1 MVIGGQT
8 VRVIIMTDVYLP
20 FLSGV
25 STVTYT
31 ISRELPK
38 FGVDTVLV
46 APDPYF
52 HFGRIYTESAGRTI
66 VLHPSLPLLGV
77 YSELRF
83 PTRYYDA
90 EDLIID
96 GDTVFHIHSPMI
108 FGTAVVKNLRNKRDK
123 GDHDFGIVGVFHTR
137 MSDFMLKRMPPK
149 FAGTL
154 TRLLDFYTK
163 HIFRRMDVT
172 TTLSSF
178 MKDFLKRKIGIEN
191 VIVMP
196 NPLNRAYYA
205 KPKKSIDAY
214 YDDIEP
220 SSYFLYLGRISP
232 EKNVDLLTK
241 IFCTKRKNAP
251 KLLLAGTGPIL
262 EKLKVAYRNTNCTFL
277 GRVDFKVQKSLYRDA
292 IALVS
297 ASDFETQGMVFL
309 EAMAQGTPVIA
320 YHKGGQIDYLKH
332 EYNSLIF
339 KDPAEIPTLAK
350 KLMKNEELREILGT
364 NAKKTAHKF
373 HPESLMPKYKKLFE
387 KTLEHA
393 TRR

>member
-1 MVIGGQT
+1 
-8 VRVIIMTDVYLP
+8 MTDVYLP

-38 FGVDTVLV
+38 FGVETVLV
-46 APDPYF
+46 APDPHF
-52 HFGRIYTESAGRTI
+52 HLGRVYTNSAGREV

-90 EDLIID
+90 EDLIIE
-96 GDTVFHIHSPMI
+96 GDTIFHIHSPMI

-123 GDHDFGIVGVFHTR
+123 GDYSFGIIGVFHTR

-163 HIFRRMDVT
+163 HIFRRMDIT
-172 TTLSSF
+172 TTLSNF
-178 MKDFLKRKIGIEN
+178 MKKFLVQKIGIEN
-191 VIVMP
+191 VIVIP
-196 NPLNRAYYA
+196 NPLNRAYYV
-205 KPKKSIDAY
+205 KPKKSIDFY

-220 SSYFLYLGRISP
+220 GSYFLYLGRISP
-232 EKNVDLLTK
+232 EKNVDLLAK
-241 IFCTKRKNAP
+241 VFCTRKKDAP
-251 KLLLAGTGPIL
+251 RLVFAGTGPIL
-262 EKLKVAYRNTNCTFL
+262 EKLRVAYRNTNCTFL
-277 GRVDFKVQKSLYRDA
+277 GRVDFQVQKSLYKDA

-320 YHKGGQIDYLKH
+320 YYIGGQMDYLKH
-332 EYNSLIF
+332 EHNSLIF
-339 KDPAEIPTLAK
+339 RRTTEIPVLAK
-350 KLMKNEELREILGT
+350 RLMNEEELREKLGV
-364 NAKKTAHKF
+364 NAEKTAYRF

-387 KTLEHA
+387 KTLEES
-393 TRR
+393 TKR